1 VRVIAATNRDLREMI
16 EAGGFREDLYFR
28 LNVFP
33 VASVPLRRRI
43 EDVSLLAHHFLQRA
57 CQKFN
62 KPGVRIPPGQLD
74 ILKRYAWPGNIRELE
89 NVIERQVIVS
99 QDRRLVFDD
108 LLSAESGRAAPA
120 SLPAATERGPLPEQE
135 LSRRQHDNAITAL
148 MQSAGKVSGAGGAA
162 ELLGIKPTTLFS
174 RLRKWGIEPAD
185 YKVNDKAS

>member
-1 VRVIAATNRDLREMI
+1 MLYIVHGNAPERVTAVKVVSSTGHAAALSSVSGRAATVRCAAR
-16 EAGGFREDLYFR
+16 GVTSQG
-28 LNVFP
+28 
-33 VASVPLRRRI
+33 
-43 EDVSLLAHHFLQRA
+43 
-57 CQKFN
+57 CN
-62 KPGVRIPPGQLD
+62 KPGVRIPLGQLD